1 MGVDRSNRPQL
12 AHIRTMPVGEIAKL
26 PAEHLALLQEEA
38 EEALNAAKRIR
49 DWLDGALVLRYGEV
63 AARLRAA
70 QGKDTGTVRFDDG
83 PVTVVADLPKRIEW
97 DQDRLAALVER
108 IRASGEKVA
117 DYVSLEIKVS
127 ERAFTAWPEAIRQAF
142 APARTVRTGK
152 PTFRLMLA
160 PEESR

>member
-1 MGVDRSNRPQL
+1 MATERSNRPQL
-12 AHIRTMPVGEIAKL
+12 ADIRTMPVGEIARL

-38 EEALNAAKRIR
+38 EEALNAAKRIK
-49 DWLDGALVLRYGEV
+49 DWLEGAIALRYGEE

-83 PVTVVADLPKRIEW
+83 PVTVVADLPKRVEW
-97 DQDRLAALVER
+97 DQDLLATLVER
-108 IRASGEKVA
+108 MRASGEKVA
-117 DYVSLEIKVS
+117 DYVSIEIKVS

-152 PTFRLMLA
+152 PTFRLML
-160 PEESR
+160 EESR

>member
-1 MGVDRSNRPQL
+1 MGTDRSNRPQL
-12 AHIRTMPVGEIAKL
+12 ADIRTMPVGEIAKL

-49 DWLDGALVLRYGEV
+49 DWLDGAIALRYGEA

-70 QGKDTGTVRFDDG
+70 QGKDAGTVRFDDG
-83 PVTVVADLPKRIEW
+83 PVTVVADLPKRVEW
-97 DQDRLAALVER
+97 DQERLAALAER
-108 IRASGEKVA
+108 IRASGEKVT
-117 DYVSLEIKVS
+117 DYVSFEIKVS

-152 PTFRLMLA
+152 PTFRLMLV

>member
-1 MGVDRSNRPQL
+1 MEMERRNRPQL
-12 AHIRTMPVGEIAKL
+12 VDIRTTPVGEIAKL

-38 EEALNAAKRIR
+38 EEALNAAKRIK
-49 DWLDGALVLRYGEV
+49 DWLDGAIALRYGEE

-83 PVTVVADLPKRIEW
+83 PVTIIADLPKRVEW
-97 DQDRLAALVER
+97 DQARLAEIVGR

-117 DYVSLEIKVS
+117 DYVSIEIKVS
-127 ERAFTAWPEAIRQAF
+127 ERAFTAWPETIRQAF

-152 PTFRLMLA
+152 PTFRLML
-160 PEESR
+160 EESR

>member
-1 MGVDRSNRPQL
+1 MEIERRNRPQL
-12 AHIRTMPVGEIAKL
+12 VDIRTTPVGEIAKL

-38 EEALNAAKRIR
+38 EEALNAAKRIK
-49 DWLDGALVLRYGEV
+49 DWLDGAIALRYGEE

-83 PVTVVADLPKRIEW
+83 PVTIIADLPKRVEW
-97 DQDRLAALVER
+97 DQDRLAEIVRR

-117 DYVSLEIKVS
+117 DYVSIEIKVS
-127 ERAFTAWPEAIRQAF
+127 ERAFTAWPETIRQAF

-152 PTFRLMLA
+152 PIFRLTLK

>member
-1 MGVDRSNRPQL
+1 MEIERRNRPQL
-12 AHIRTMPVGEIAKL
+12 VDIRTTPVGEIAKL

-38 EEALNAAKRIR
+38 EEALNAAKRIK
-49 DWLDGALVLRYGEV
+49 DWLDGAIALRYGEE

-83 PVTVVADLPKRIEW
+83 PVTIIADLPKRVEW
-97 DQDRLAALVER
+97 DQDRLAEIVRR

-117 DYVSLEIKVS
+117 DYVSIEIKVS
-127 ERAFTAWPEAIRQAF
+127 ERAFTAWPETIRQAF

-152 PTFRLMLA
+152 PTFRLML
-160 PEESR
+160 EESR